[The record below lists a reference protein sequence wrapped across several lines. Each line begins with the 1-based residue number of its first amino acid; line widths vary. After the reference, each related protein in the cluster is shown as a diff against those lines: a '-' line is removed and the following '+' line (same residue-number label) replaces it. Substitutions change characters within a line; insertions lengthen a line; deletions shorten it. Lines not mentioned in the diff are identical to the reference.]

1 MPINSITI
9 TARPEDQEPIN
20 TYYIE
25 YCGKTVFVHTTSTK
39 IKVLIDMLGELDI
52 IVDEWGE
59 LKDYC
64 GIYEL

>member
-1 MPINSITI
+1 MTIDSITI
-9 TARPEDQEPIN
+9 TARPEDQEPIK
-20 TYYIE
+20 TYFIE
-25 YCGKTVFVHTTSTK
+25 CCGKTVFVHTTPTK
-39 IKVLIDMLGELDI
+39 IKALIDMLGELDI